1 MAAARTG
8 ADAIGF
14 VFWRGTPRFVDHERA
29 RTIARALPPFVS
41 IVGLFVDPSLDEVR
55 AALDED
61 LDTPGAIEAIDRA
74 AAKGLGVSEAAALL
88 GVVTDRPV
96 I

>member
-1 MAAARTG
+1 MVSHHYREPWEWNDSLMPTNDERLRAWVAAGNGSG
-8 ADAIGF
+8 A
-14 VFWRGTPRFVDHERA
+14 
-29 RTIARALPPFVS
+29 
-41 IVGLFVDPSLDEVR
+41 LDEVR